1 MGNGD
6 EAAGPLLQK
15 ADFTAYL
22 TERAQQIAP
31 RDVEVLL
38 ADAERARER
47 ALADPHPRL
56 GPQMIVALDL
66 LRDHALGNCPQI
78 PFYTVSLLAEA
89 VYYYLDPNDVIPD
102 WIPRIGKLDD
112 LLVMEIAFELGAEG
126 IQRYCD
132 WKGIDDG
139 APEEPRAEAATATK
153 KAKRT
158 AGSKKV
164 KGAAR
169 SKVKGA
175 ARSKVK
181 SAAAKKAKR
190 AKAAAKRK
198 PASEKRSA
206 KKSPGKAA
214 KKSRR
219 KKS

>member
-22 TERAQQIAP
+22 TERARQIAP

-47 ALADPHPRL
+47 ALADSHPRL
-56 GPQMIVALDL
+56 GPQMMLALDL
-66 LRDHALGNCPQI
+66 LRDHAVGNCPQI
-78 PFYTVSLLAEA
+78 PFYTVSLLTEA

-139 APEEPRAEAATATK
+139 APAEPRAAAAAVPK
-153 KAKRT
+153 KSKRA
-158 AGSKKV
+158 AGAKKV

-169 SKVKGA
+169 SKM
-175 ARSKVK
+175 K

-190 AKAAAKRK
+190 SAKAAAKRE
-198 PASEKRSA
+198 PATKKRLA
-206 KKSPGKAA
+206 KKNPGKVA